1 MIDSASGFHVLL
13 MEGEFEL
20 GRWLLDLP
28 EGLECHLGLFCYLL
42 TGFKFSGI
50 AFSLGG
56 GEIDD
61 RTSLRDLRVTL
72 GLLLSKVDSSF
83 QPSQNL
89 VTTIRGTGTFD
100 SDLS

>member
-1 MIDSASGFHVLL
+1 MNDSASGFHVLV

-28 EGLECHLGLFCYLL
+28 EGLECHSGLFCCLL
-42 TGFKFSGI
+42 TGFKFSVI
-50 AFSLGG
+50 SLFLGD

-83 QPSQNL
+83 QPF
-89 VTTIRGTGTFD
+89 IKTFGYD
-100 SDLS
+100 N

>member
-1 MIDSASGFHVLL
+1 MIDSASGFHVLVT
-13 MEGEFEL
+13 EGEFEL
-20 GRWLLDLP
+20 GRWLPDLP
-28 EGLECHLGLFCYLL
+28 EGLECHSGLFCCLL
-42 TGFKFSGI
+42 TGFNFSVI
-50 AFSLGG
+50 SFFLGD

-100 SDLS
+100 SELS

>member
-1 MIDSASGFHVLL
+1 

-28 EGLECHLGLFCYLL
+28 EGLECHSGLFCCLL
-42 TGFKFSGI
+42 TGFKFSDIYFFLGDVGVDVR
-50 AFSLGG
+50 AFP
-56 GEIDD
+56 
-61 RTSLRDLRVTL
+61 RDLRVTL